1 MSANSR
7 CYWLLPCVV
16 AVVVLSANQVDAAG
30 VVFRYLPGAAELSST
45 VESRFVEVGPFLDP
59 REREARWPGG
69 WGYDPIWAAEFE
81 GASSTM
87 WGGPIAKVNQPSGP
101 RLTAEVWLRL
111 LESDTHHTLLSNR
124 IGSRDGFTLGLES
137 RVPYFMVVIAGIV
150 YRIVGSEEVL
160 TGQDVWISATAEY
173 TFSNSLI
180 LRIYRDGKLEAEE
193 SMPATIASP
202 YVIPRTFF
210 VGTEATGTENAPSLK
225 GTING
230 LLFAAVVRDYVA
242 HPLYLT
248 TSAPF
253 DGSAYFGMP
262 AFHDYEIGG
271 FSLPMDQRI
280 DSYSTPVI
288 HRFFLPHVND
298 AFIPQG
304 TAVLSDEAGQA
315 KLVYVSY
322 YHRTRTNRLA
332 TKRSI
337 VVEIDVDKSRVRRT
351 FRLNGRLRTAHV
363 GGVAIVGEAIYV
375 ASEGMVER
383 YRLPRYEETG
393 SRYVDLL
400 PDTDGSREVQSKA
413 SFVSSFRDTLWV
425 GDYRTASQQQPYL
438 YGYPLDGAG
447 LIVQG
452 ASPVRYPIPRR
463 IQGTDFHEVGNTVYV
478 FMARNRNSR
487 EAEVLRF
494 KRSDLR
500 SDSTPVWEASITF
513 PHGIEDLAFSPDG
526 TLWTNSESGTDFY
539 QRAAG
544 WSTFYPFVY
553 GVTISE
559 LLVHVGSTLPGQVA
573 LSDLRFEVFPN
584 PAADQLRINYVLD
597 RPSAVRLQV
606 IDLLGREVKNV
617 VYSEQESGNHRVTW
631 TIDNL
636 APGTY
641 MLVLEAAGRRV
652 HQPITLMY

>member
-1 MSANSR
+1 MRANPR

-16 AVVVLSANQVDAAG
+16 AVIVLSAKQVDAAG
-30 VVFRYLPGAAELSST
+30 VVFRYLPGSAELSST
-45 VESRFVEVGPFLDP
+45 IESRFVEVGPFLDP
-59 REREARWPGG
+59 RERKARWPGG

-87 WGGPIAKVNQPSGP
+87 WGGPTANVNQPAGP
-101 RLTAEVWLRL
+101 RLTTEVWLRL
-111 LESDTHHTLLSNR
+111 MESDTHHTLLTNR
-124 IGSRDGFTLGLES
+124 IGSHDGFTLGLES
-137 RVPYFMVVIAGIV
+137 RVPYFMVVIAGV
-150 YRIVGSEEVL
+150 AYRIVGSEEVL
-160 TGQDVWISATAEY
+160 TGQDVWIAATAEY

-180 LRIYRDGKLEAEE
+180 LRIYRDGKLDAEE
-193 SMPATIASP
+193 SMPATIATP
-202 YVIPRTFF
+202 YVIPGTFF
-210 VGTEATGTENAPSLK
+210 VGTEATGTEHTPNLQ
-225 GTING
+225 GTITG
-230 LLFAAVVRDYVA
+230 LLFAALVRDYVA
-242 HPLYLT
+242 HPFYLT

-253 DGSAYFGMP
+253 DGSAYFGLP
-262 AFHDYEIGG
+262 AFHDYELGS
-271 FSLPMDQRI
+271 FNLPMDQRI

-337 VVEIDVDKSRVRRT
+337 VVEIDVANSRVRRT
-351 FRLNGRLRTAHV
+351 FRLNGRLKTAHV
-363 GGVAIVGEAIYV
+363 GGLAIVGEAIYV
-375 ASEGMVER
+375 ASAGIVER
-383 YRLPRYEETG
+383 YLLPQYEETG
-393 SRYVDLL
+393 GRYVDLL
-400 PDTDGSREVQSKA
+400 PDTDGSRAVLSKA
-413 SFVSSFRDTLWV
+413 SFVSSFQDTLWV

-438 YGYPLDGAG
+438 YGYPLDGTG

-452 ASPVRYPIPRR
+452 ASPVRYPIPRN
-463 IQGTDFHEVGNTVYV
+463 IQGVDFHAVGNTVYV

-494 KRSDLR
+494 RRSDLR
-500 SDSTPVWEASITF
+500 SDTTPVWEASITF

-539 QRAAG
+539 QRTAG
-544 WSTFYPFVY
+544 WSTFFPFVY
-553 GVTISE
+553 GVAFSE
-559 LLVHVGSTLPGQVA
+559 LLVHVGNTPPGPVV
-573 LSDLRFEVFPN
+573 LSDLRLEVFPN

-606 IDLLGREVKNV
+606 MDLLGREVKKV
-617 VYSEQESGNHRVTW
+617 VYSVQASGIHRVTW
-631 TIDNL
+631 MIDDL
-636 APGTY
+636 ASGTY

-652 HQPITLMY
+652 HQPITLVH

>member
-1 MSANSR
+1 M
-7 CYWLLPCVV
+7 V

-87 WGGPIAKVNQPSGP
+87 WGGPIANVNQPAGP

-160 TGQDVWISATAEY
+160 TGQDVWIAATAEY

-351 FRLNGRLRTAHV
+351 FRLNGRLKTAHV

-383 YRLPRYEETG
+383 YRIPRYEETG

-400 PDTDGSREVQSKA
+400 PDTDGSRAVLSKA

-452 ASPVRYPIPRR
+452 ASPVRFPIPRR
-463 IQGTDFHEVGNTVYV
+463 IQGTDFHAVGNTVYV

-500 SDSTPVWEASITF
+500 SDTTPVWEASITF

-573 LSDLRFEVFPN
+573 LSDLRLEVFPN

-631 TIDNL
+631 RIDNL

>member
-87 WGGPIAKVNQPSGP
+87 WGGPIANVNQPAGP

-111 LESDTHHTLLSNR
+111 LDSDTHHTLLSNR

-160 TGQDVWISATAEY
+160 TGQDVWIAATAEY

-315 KLVYVSY
+315 ILVYVSY

-351 FRLNGRLRTAHV
+351 FRLNGRLKTAHV

-413 SFVSSFRDTLWV
+413 SFVSSFQDTLWV

-500 SDSTPVWEASITF
+500 SDTTPVWEASITF

-573 LSDLRFEVFPN
+573 LSDLRLEVFPN

-606 IDLLGREVKNV
+606 IDLLGREVKKV

>member
-1 MSANSR
+1 M
-7 CYWLLPCVV
+7 V

-87 WGGPIAKVNQPSGP
+87 WGGPIANVNQPAGP

-160 TGQDVWISATAEY
+160 TGQDVWIAATAEY

-225 GTING
+225 GAING

-315 KLVYVSY
+315 ILVYVSY

-351 FRLNGRLRTAHV
+351 FRLNGRLKTAHV

-413 SFVSSFRDTLWV
+413 SFVSSFQDTLWV

-500 SDSTPVWEASITF
+500 SDTTPVWEASITF

-573 LSDLRFEVFPN
+573 LSDLRLEVFPN

-606 IDLLGREVKNV
+606 IDLLGREVKKV